1 MNPKNLRLYWYFL
14 LSTLGGN
21 LFYQQFRHK
30 NVLFRVKST
39 ARTMWTICFI
49 ITPPNLIYLFRTR
62 SLCKYKMGIWD
73 NKATNQ
79 CCAGCK
85 DLQFTL
91 TMFSH
96 THTQRKKRYLCLK
109 PGTFLMTGKKYLW
122 KPVKF
127 CNCISG
133 SCKTIMWTKPAKV
146 LEHAFCASSQHFRC
160 LQESISPWWHKNSD
174 HGLYIGFMFGHSKT
188 TLFQVII
195 KS

>member
-1 MNPKNLRLYWYFL
+1 M
-14 LSTLGGN
+14 ST
-21 LFYQQFRHK
+21 
-30 NVLFRVKST
+30 V
-39 ARTMWTICFI
+39 CFI

-79 CCAGCK
+79 CYAGCK

-96 THTQRKKRYLCLK
+96 THTQRKKTIFMFKTRNF
-109 PGTFLMTGKKYLW
+109 FLMTGKKYLW

-133 SCKTIMWTKPAKV
+133 SCKTIMWTNLPKFLNMLFV
-146 LEHAFCASSQHFRC
+146 LVFNILDVPRKAFLRDDTKIQTTDCA
-160 LQESISPWWHKNSD
+160 
-174 HGLYIGFMFGHSKT
+174 
-188 TLFQVII
+188 
-195 KS
+195 